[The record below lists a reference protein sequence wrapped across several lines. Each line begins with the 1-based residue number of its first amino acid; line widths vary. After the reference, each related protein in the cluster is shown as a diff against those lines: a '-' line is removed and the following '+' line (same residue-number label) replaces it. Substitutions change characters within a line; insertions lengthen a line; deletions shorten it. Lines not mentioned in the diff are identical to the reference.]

1 MKKLSNFMWLLAIV
15 LTATFTFVSC
25 GDDKDNPD
33 VEKGKVE
40 VNPEK
45 VFVNGMP
52 KVMDGYVFT
61 RDFKGRLSSMYNK
74 KEKGLVTFDYNN
86 NTLGMTD
93 VPNVVMTVADSDN
106 RTVYKLFL
114 NKDGYV
120 KYCDEIEY
128 RIDNPKTTAWNFE
141 YNSDGQLVKVVQT
154 KDGYKRLSTI
164 IYDGGNAVETVTKSE
179 KDGKETD
186 HYKIYYTSKKETLP
200 IMNKGCLIFN
210 KEQESGYVVAV
221 VDNAGRGTEAQ
232 YWINDFLHVRKRK
245 DEYANTQNFMS
256 FTKKFITEKLPK
268 DIEISK
274 ADQIELLNK
283 SIQFFKVNDLFNIQL
298 TANNYLTF
306 VLHTSLPLAVIFELP
321 VAVAFL
327 TSLHILTPQYLIKN
341 RRYGYF
347 ILLVVAVVLTPADFI
362 SDLTMA
368 APLILLYE
376 VSISVCKYVYKR
388 RRDD

>member
-1 MKKLSNFMWLLAIV
+1 MWLLAIV

-86 NTLGMTD
+86 NTLGTTD

-128 RIDNPKTTAWNFE
+128 RIDNPKTTAWNLE
-141 YNSDGQLVKVVQT
+141 YNSDGQLVKAVQT

-200 IMNKGCLIFN
+200 IMNKGCLIFFETGLGVDLGNLQNAYYAGMLGKATKHLPIYNMDKDNEKATFEWIFN
-210 KEQESGYVVAV
+210 KDGFPIKAVMKDEDGRQES
-221 VDNAGRGTEAQ
+221 
-232 YWINDFLHVRKRK
+232 
-245 DEYANTQNFMS
+245 
-256 FTKKFITEKLPK
+256 
-268 DIEISK
+268 
-274 ADQIELLNK
+274 
-283 SIQFFKVNDLFNIQL
+283 NI
-298 TANNYLTF
+298 
-306 VLHTSLPLAVIFELP
+306 VW
-321 VAVAFL
+321 
-327 TSLHILTPQYLIKN
+327 
-341 RRYGYF
+341 
-347 ILLVVAVVLTPADFI
+347 
-362 SDLTMA
+362 
-368 APLILLYE
+368 
-376 VSISVCKYVYKR
+376 
-388 RRDD
+388 

>member
-15 LTATFTFVSC
+15 LTATFTLVSC

-52 KVMDGYVFT
+52 KVIDGYVFT

-86 NTLGMTD
+86 NTLGTTD

-128 RIDNPKTTAWNFE
+128 RIDNPKTTAWNLE
-141 YNSDGQLVKVVQT
+141 YNSDGQLVKVVKT
-154 KDGYKRLSTI
+154 KDGYKTLSTI

-186 HYKIYYTSKKETLP
+186 HYKIYYTSKKITLP
-200 IMNKGCLIFN
+200 IANKGCLMAFDGVLGVDLDHLQYAYFAGMLGKATKHLPIYNMDKDNDKTTFDWIFN
-210 KEQESGYVVAV
+210 DDGFPTKIVIKSE
-221 VDNAGRGTEAQ
+221 
-232 YWINDFLHVRKRK
+232 
-245 DEYANTQNFMS
+245 DERENS
-256 FTKKFITEKLPK
+256 
-268 DIEISK
+268 
-274 ADQIELLNK
+274 
-283 SIQFFKVNDLFNIQL
+283 NI
-298 TANNYLTF
+298 
-306 VLHTSLPLAVIFELP
+306 VW
-321 VAVAFL
+321 
-327 TSLHILTPQYLIKN
+327 
-341 RRYGYF
+341 
-347 ILLVVAVVLTPADFI
+347 
-362 SDLTMA
+362 
-368 APLILLYE
+368 
-376 VSISVCKYVYKR
+376 
-388 RRDD
+388 